1 MKSSDIRNEAVRQL
15 DAALARVRDSAEL
28 EGVAFTVTFKKT
40 PALEIKSVFQFAKG
54 TRITED

>member
-1 MKSSDIRNEAVRQL
+1 MKSSDIRNESVRQL
-15 DAALARVRDSAEL
+15 DAALASVRDTAEL
-28 EGVAFTVTFKKT
+28 EGVAYTVTFKKA

>member
-1 MKSSDIRNEAVRQL
+1 MKSSEIRNEAVRQL
-15 DAALARVRDSAEL
+15 DAALASVRDSQEL

-54 TRITED
+54 TKITED